1 MGKHKYMAWVI
12 GQKRMVRVAG
22 LNFSDPIQIEVP
34 RIGMEEIEGS
44 AWDDPDYFEF
54 WYEGTEAILLKYIGL
69 KDKGGVEIYEGNI
82 VHIWSEYD
90 KGKRVSD
97 EGNWEVFW
105 RNDRWHLRRNGEC
118 YDNGDYYE
126 GDECPWPDADNW
138 KPTGSG
144 SRIEVVGN
152 IYENPELLEP

>member
-54 WYEGTEAILLKYIGL
+54 WYEGTEAILLQCIGL
-69 KDKGGVEIYEGNI
+69 RDKNLIEMYKGDVVEYRDDSGTMQIGVIKDRGYLEMYVEAVGGDEEGNQDGQLHPD
-82 VHIWSEYD
+82 VEF
-90 KGKRVSD
+90 
-97 EGNWEVFW
+97 EV
-105 RNDRWHLRRNGEC
+105 
-118 YDNGDYYE
+118 
-126 GDECPWPDADNW
+126 
-138 KPTGSG
+138 
-144 SRIEVVGN
+144 IGN
-152 IYENPELLEP
+152 IYENPKLVEPPCQT